1 MIEELIARVFA
12 TRNAA
17 HLEHWRTKS
26 IAAHEAL
33 GEFYDAI
40 IGSVD
45 PIVEAHQGV
54 FELVDVGAIDKQAP
68 VKDIIKLM
76 EDDLVW
82 INKNRKQITN
92 GLAAIDN
99 LLQGLEGDY
108 MSALYKLK
116 HLS

>member
-1 MIEELIARVFA
+1 MIADLVKRVFA

-17 HLEHWRTKS
+17 HIEHWKTKS
-26 IAAHEAL
+26 YAQHMAL
-33 GEFYDAI
+33 GAFYDAI
-40 IGSVD
+40 IDSVD
-45 PIVEAHQGV
+45 AIVEAHQGV

-116 HLS
+116 RLS

>member
-12 TRNAA
+12 ARNAA

-40 IGSVD
+40 ISHL
-45 PIVEAHQGV
+45 E
-54 FELVDVGAIDKQAP
+54 E
-68 VKDIIKLM
+68 
-76 EDDLVW
+76 DLVW
-82 INKNRKQITN
+82 INKNRKAITSS
-92 GLAAIDN
+92 LPAIDN

-108 MSALYKLK
+108 MHVLYKLK
-116 HLS
+116 RLS

>member
-33 GEFYDAI
+33 GEFYTLI
-40 IGSVD
+40 RFMS
-45 PIVEAHQGV
+45 IVLNHEFNTLFRRA
-54 FELVDVGAIDKQAP
+54 
-68 VKDIIKLM
+68 
-76 EDDLVW
+76 
-82 INKNRKQITN
+82 KNRKAITS
-92 GLAAIDN
+92 GLPAIDN

-108 MSALYKLK
+108 MHVLYKLK
-116 HLS
+116 RLA

>member
-1 MIEELIARVFA
+1 MIEELISRVFA

-54 FELVDVGAIDKQAP
+54 FELVSVGDLSKQP
-68 VKDIIKLM
+68 KVGNIISHL

-82 INKNRKQITN
+82 INKNRKAITS
-92 GLAAIDN
+92 GLPAIDN

-108 MSALYKLK
+108 MHVLYKLK
-116 HLS
+116 RLS